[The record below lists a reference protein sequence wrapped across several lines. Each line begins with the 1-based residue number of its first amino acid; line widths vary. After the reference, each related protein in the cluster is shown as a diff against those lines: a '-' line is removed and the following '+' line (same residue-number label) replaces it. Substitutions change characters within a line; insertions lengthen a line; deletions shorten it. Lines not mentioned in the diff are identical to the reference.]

1 MVEYIEREAA
11 LEEIRKLRKLALL
24 TQVDYYNA
32 GVEDAYKAVKAVPVA
47 DVPSVCHGKWIEPH
61 WKNNSHCAICS
72 KCGAEAQHSEYRGV
86 FKYYKFCPNC
96 WAIMDGEQK
105 NG

>member
-1 MVEYIEREAA
+1 MAEYIEREAA

-47 DVPSVCHGKWIEPH
+47 DVAPVRHGRWVDGIR
-61 WKNNSHCAICS
+61 CS
-72 KCGAEAQHSEYRGV
+72 ECGQVDWTKPNY
-86 FKYYKFCPNC
+86 CPNC
-96 WAIMDGEQK
+96 GARMDLEEST
-105 NG
+105 